1 MSNKSDATADSN
13 LGHEMIAMLEA
24 DVVGMHQDEKFVYAA
39 CRDQKVRV
47 WAKDNWQ
54 LETTLGDTD
63 SLPLAVQVDKEHL
76 FVTCEKRVYV
86 WRKDTWGMIGWFELS
101 YSAITSS
108 LRGDYLDVGAK
119 DGRLVSIE
127 KDTHETS
134 SWQVYKSDISY
145 IWSDAEIIC
154 IGTKKEEPRVFQ
166 LRVDAAPSELA
177 RLEEADKGSRFV
189 GNQDFLIT
197 GLNTGEVKV
206 WDRVDWTIVKT
217 LSANTQSP
225 ITSMWASN
233 SYLVTAANGGL
244 IVIWDLVA
252 GSILGEIRLN
262 SAKIDTVEAER
273 SELYLATSEGL
284 MVLHL
289 KLDDQSIDLYSTDN
303 ERYGSSLLRSSPYDV
318 LEGVL
323 DLRRRGDV
331 HLQQAL
337 FDDAVTSYELALQM
351 IVDNMHALLEVP
363 VERENITNDLNE
375 RLEGA
380 LLRSKISEIK
390 SLNKRIEDLSDE
402 LDLRG
407 RTNQSDEEVEQLWH
421 LAIKAVRESHVLA
434 EAQAGNMIS
443 YQLTY
448 VTDSLESD
456 LNAAKEKAEKYQEKV
471 NQARALSEG
480 KDREWRWMERS
491 RANLAERLAFLTVTM
506 QELQSHLSENEVDSE
521 VQSIISKSLND
532 FKKLHTQISK
542 ILSASDE
549 VQGEK
554 LTNREEALAAIEGLL
569 RVMPKKRAAM
579 NDITD
584 ISEKEKE
591 RERLTL
597 ALNEAFETATRFKM
611 KDEIR
616 DIQNELSS
624 ITNSDKDDMD
634 NKS

>member
-13 LGHEMIAMLEA
+13 LGHEMIVMLEA

-54 LETTLGDTD
+54 LETVLGDTD
-63 SLPLAVQVDKEHL
+63 SLPLAVQADNEHL
-76 FVTCEKRVYV
+76 FVTCERRVYV

-119 DGRLVSIE
+119 DGRSIE

-145 IWSDAEIIC
+145 IWSDPEIIC

-166 LRVDAAPSELA
+166 LRVDAAPTELA

-206 WDRVDWTIVKT
+206 WDRLDWTAIKT
-217 LSANTQSP
+217 LSTNTQNP

-244 IVIWDLVA
+244 IVIWDLIA
-252 GSILGEIRLN
+252 GSIIGEIRLN
-262 SAKIDTVEAER
+262 NGKIDIVEADK

-284 MVLHL
+284 VVISL
-289 KLDDQSIDLYSTDN
+289 KLEGQSLDLHSTDN
-303 ERYGSSLLRSSPYDV
+303 ERFGSSLLRSSPYDV
-318 LEGVL
+318 LEGVV
-323 DLRRRGDV
+323 DFRRRGDV
-331 HLQQAL
+331 HLKQGL
-337 FDDAVTSYELALQM
+337 FDDAVTNYELALQM
-351 IVDNMHALLEVP
+351 LVDNMHALLEVP
-363 VERENITNDLNE
+363 EERENLTNDLNE
-375 RLEGA
+375 RLGGA

-390 SLNKRIEDLSDE
+390 LLNKRIEDLSDE

-407 RTNQSDEEVEQLWH
+407 RTNLSDDEVKQLWH
-421 LAIKAVRESHVLA
+421 LSTKAVRESHVLA
-434 EAQAGNMIS
+434 EAQTENMIS

-456 LNAAKEKAEKYQEKV
+456 LNAAKEKVEKYQEKV
-471 NQARALSEG
+471 NQARALTEG

-491 RANLAERLAFLTVTM
+491 RSNLADRLAFLTITM
-506 QELQSHLSENEVDSE
+506 QELKSQLSEVEADSE
-521 VQSIISKSLND
+521 VQGIISKSLND
-532 FKKLHTQISK
+532 FKKIHTQISK

-549 VQGEK
+549 EQGEK
-554 LTNREEALAAIEGLL
+554 LASREEAIAAIEGLL

-579 NDITD
+579 SDIAD
-584 ISEKEKE
+584 ISEKQKE
-591 RERLTL
+591 RERMKM
-597 ALNEAFETATRFKM
+597 ALNEALETATRFKM

-616 DIQNELSS
+616 DIQNELAS
-624 ITNSDKDDMD
+624 ITNLHKDDTD